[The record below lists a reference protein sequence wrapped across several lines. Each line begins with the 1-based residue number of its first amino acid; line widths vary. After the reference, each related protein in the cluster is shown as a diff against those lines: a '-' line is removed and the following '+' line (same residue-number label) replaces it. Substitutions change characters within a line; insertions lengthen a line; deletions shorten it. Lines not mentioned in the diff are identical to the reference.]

1 MWYNKIVMKGGFL
14 LFNFLKKGI
23 TLTVIIAVGFFAAFD
38 LPSSTKAQQVANE
51 SIEAREARLRAE
63 LAQTEKEIAGWKTV
77 LTQKQKESASIERD
91 AEILNAKI
99 QQAKLEIKA
108 RNIAIE
114 RLGKDIGVKQK
125 TIESLDAKIERGK
138 ESLSQLIRK
147 TNEIDSYSTVE
158 MALSGQDISE
168 FFEDIDSFD
177 SIKQSMQDLFN
188 EIRDDKSKTE
198 AEKKSL
204 NDKKDEET
212 DVKVVVEAEKRKVE
226 KSEAEKRELLKISKT
241 QEKTYEQ
248 LLKERQ
254 KKAAEIRSALF
265 ALRDTAAIPFGTALS
280 YANIVSAKTGVRAAF
295 LLAILTQESNLGE
308 NIGTCNRPGDPA
320 NKLWTAIMP
329 GPSDLASGKSKRNDQ
344 AAYLRI
350 TGSLGLDPASMPLS
364 CPWQGGW
371 GGAMGP
377 AQFIPTT
384 WEANQTKIATALG
397 KSKVSPWEPQDAFM
411 ASGIY
416 LAELGA
422 ANGNYTA
429 ERTAALKYYAGG
441 AWNQKKNAFYG
452 DGVMAKARNIQE
464 NMIDPLQNI

>member
-1 MWYNKIVMKGGFL
+1 MKDDFFL
-14 LFNFLKKGI
+14 LKFFKK
-23 TLTVIIAVGFFAAFD
+23 TLIFSVIVAVGAFFLFQIPNA
-38 LPSSTKAQQVANE
+38 TRAQQVANE
-51 SIEAREARLRAE
+51 SVEAREARLRAE
-63 LAQTEKEIAGWKTV
+63 LAQTEKEIEGWKTV

-99 QQAKLEIKA
+99 QQAKLVIKA

-114 RLGKDIGVKQK
+114 QLGKDITVKQK

-147 TNEIDSYSTVE
+147 TNEIDSFSTVE
-158 MALSGQDISE
+158 VALSGQNISE

-177 SIKQSMQDLFN
+177 SIKQSLADLFL
-188 EIRDDKSKTE
+188 EIRQDKSQTE
-198 AEKKSL
+198 NEKKNLS
-204 NDKKDEET
+204 DKKDEET
-212 DVKVVVEAEKRKVE
+212 DVKAAIEAEKRRVE
-226 KSEAEKRELLKISKT
+226 KDEAEKRNLLKISKT

-265 ALRDTAAIPFGTALS
+265 ALRDTAAIPFGTALN
-280 YANIVSAKTGVRAAF
+280 YANVVAAKTGVRPAF
-295 LLAILTQESNLGE
+295 LLAILTQETNLGE

-329 GPSDLASGKSKRNDQ
+329 GPLDLASGKSKRNDQ
-344 AAYLRI
+344 GAYLRI
-350 TGSLGLDPASMPLS
+350 TASLGLDPASMPLS

-384 WEANQTKIATALG
+384 WEANQTKIAAALG

-422 ANGNYTA
+422 ASGNFTA

-452 DGVMAKARNIQE
+452 DGVMSKARNIQE

>member
-1 MWYNKIVMKGGFL
+1 MTIFGVISFG
-14 LFNFLKKGI
+14 LFDTPL
-23 TLTVIIAVGFFAAFD
+23 
-38 LPSSTKAQQVANE
+38 STSAQQVSNE
-51 SIEAREARLRAE
+51 SVEAREARLRAD
-63 LAQTEKEIAGWKTV
+63 LAKTEAEIAGWKSV
-77 LTQKQKESASIERD
+77 LINKQKESASIERD
-91 AEILNAKI
+91 AQILNAKI

-114 RLGKDIGVKQK
+114 RLGKDITVKEK
-125 TIESLDAKIERGK
+125 TIETLDAKIERGR

-177 SIKQSMQDLFN
+177 SIKQSMQDLFL
-188 EIRDDKSKTE
+188 EIREDKSKTE
-198 AEKKSL
+198 AEKKNLSV
-204 NDKKDEET
+204 KKDEET
-212 DVKVVVEAEKRKVE
+212 DVKVVVEAEKKRVE
-226 KSEAEKRELLKISKT
+226 KNEAEKRQLLKISKT

-248 LLKERQ
+248 IVQERQ
-254 KKAAEIRSALF
+254 RKATEIRSALF
-265 ALRDTAAIPFGTALS
+265 ALRDTAAIPFGTALA
-280 YANIVSAKTGVRAAF
+280 YANVVSAKTGVRAAF
-295 LLAILTQESNLGE
+295 LLAILTQESNLGQ
-308 NIGTCNRPGDPA
+308 NIGTCNRPGDPIT
-320 NKLWTAIMP
+320 KLWREIMP
-329 GPSDLASGKSKRNDQ
+329 GPADIAAGKSKRNDEDS
-344 AAYLRI
+344 YLRI
-350 TGSLGLDPASMPLS
+350 TSSLGLDPDSMPLS

-384 WEANQTKIATALG
+384 WEANQSKVAGALG
-397 KSKVSPWEPQDAFM
+397 KTKVSPWEPQDAFM

-422 ANGNYTA
+422 SGKTFTT

-441 AWNQKKNAFYG
+441 AWNNKKNAFYG

-464 NMIDPLQNI
+464 NMIDPLLNI